1 MNRLRHALGRDERG
15 QILVIVAGGMIALLA
30 IAALAL
36 EGGTLL
42 LNRRDAQ
49 NGADLASVAG
59 TREVALK
66 YVDTATVRVQSN
78 VFAAV
83 NKSLIANGCVAA
95 DGCTWTGEFADGSL
109 ASLGAVNNSGAAI
122 PANTVA
128 VHVMVDKQVGAVIG
142 HAIGFNSWTVS
153 TEATSRVRGSTGSF
167 PGGVM
172 LPIAVCGWT
181 NPAGDDC
188 AQASTNPAPGNFVD
202 FKKGQIYDLT
212 DGKDAP
218 GGFGWLSWTGSN
230 SANAL
235 ADAICNPQN
244 PAFSLDSPYDSP
256 GAYGGVMG
264 TNPST
269 GETWFPIDPGKS
281 NASAV
286 RSCLDGW
293 ITSKATVLLPI
304 YDLVTGNGNNAAYHI
319 TGVASFVLTS
329 RSQPAIDNIQGYF
342 VEYYPYPDVPGGASA
357 PPPGPQDTTYFIGL
371 VK

>member
-1 MNRLRHALGRDERG
+1 MTRLRQLGRDERG

-36 EGGTLL
+36 EGGMLV

-66 YVDTATVRVQSN
+66 YTDTATPHLQSN
-78 VFAAV
+78 VWGAID
-83 NKSLIANGCVAA
+83 KSLIANGCVTA
-95 DGCTWTGEFADGSL
+95 DGCTWIANFADGTL
-109 ASLGAVNNSGAAI
+109 ATLGAVNNSGAAI

-128 VHVMVDKQVGAVIG
+128 VRVAIDKQVGAIIG
-142 HAIGFNSWTVS
+142 HAIGFNSWKVS
-153 TEATSRVRGSTGSF
+153 TEATARVRGSGGSF
-167 PGGVM
+167 PAGVM
-172 LPIAVCGWT
+172 LPIAVCGWS
-181 NPAGDDC
+181 NPDGNDC
-188 AQASTNPAPGNFVD
+188 AQASNTPAPGNFVD
-202 FKKGQIYDLT
+202 FQPGQIYDLT

-230 SANAL
+230 AAGAL

-244 PAFSLDSPYDSP
+244 PAFSLDSPYDAV
-256 GAYGGVMG
+256 GAYGGFMG
-264 TNPST
+264 TNPAT

-281 NASAV
+281 NASSV
-286 RSCLDGW
+286 RACLDGW
-293 ITSKATVLLPI
+293 IDSGATVLLPI
-304 YDLVTGNGNNAAYHI
+304 YDLVTGNGNNAAYHL

-342 VEYYPYPDVPGGASA
+342 VEYYPFPDIPGGATA
-357 PPPGPQDTTYFIGL
+357 PPPGPQDTSFFIGL

>member
-1 MNRLRHALGRDERG
+1 MTRLRQLGRDERG

-36 EGGTLL
+36 EGGMLV

-59 TREVALK
+59 GRQVALS
-66 YVDTATVRVQSN
+66 YVESARAQSAVYN
-78 VFAAV
+78 AV
-83 NKSLIANGCVAA
+83 NKSLIENDCLAA
-95 DGCTWTGEFADGSL
+95 DGCAWTANFAGAAL
-109 ASLGAVNNSGAAI
+109 ADLGPVNDSGAAI
-122 PANTVA
+122 PSGSLG
-128 VHVMVDKQVGAVIG
+128 VHVHVTRTVDAIIG
-142 HAIGFNSWTVS
+142 HAIGFNSWDVS
-153 TEATSRVRGSTGSF
+153 TEATAISARPSQF
-167 PGGVM
+167 PAGVM

-181 NPAGDDC
+181 NPDGNDC

-202 FKKGQIYDLT
+202 FQPGQIYDLT

-230 SANAL
+230 AAGAL
-235 ADAICNPQN
+235 ANAICNPNN
-244 PAFSLDSPYDSP
+244 PPFSLDSPYDSP
-256 GAYGGVMG
+256 GAYGGSIG

-281 NASAV
+281 NKNDV

-293 ITSKATVLLPI
+293 IDSGATVLIPV
-304 YDLVTGNGNNAAYHI
+304 YDLVTGNGNGAAYHI
-319 TGVASFVLTS
+319 TGVAAFVLTS
-329 RSQPAIDNIQGYF
+329 REQPAVDNIQGYF
-342 VEYYPYPDVPGGASA
+342 VEYYPYTDVPGGLGTL
-357 PPPGPQDTTYFIGL
+357 PPGPDDQTYFLGL

>member
-1 MNRLRHALGRDERG
+1 MNRLRHLGRDERG

-36 EGGTLL
+36 EGGMLV

-49 NGADLASVAG
+49 NASDLASVAG
-59 TREVALK
+59 TRQVALH
-66 YVDTATVRVQSN
+66 YVESARAQSA
-78 VFAAV
+78 VWAAV
-83 NKSLIANGCVAA
+83 DKSLTENDCVAS
-95 DGCTWTGEFADGSL
+95 DDCTWTAQFVNGALADI
-109 ASLGAVNNSGAAI
+109 GAVNNSGAAI
-122 PANTVA
+122 PTGSVG
-128 VHVMVDKQVGAVIG
+128 VHVNVNQEVQAIIG
-142 HAIGFNSWTVS
+142 HAIGFNSWDVS
-153 TEATSRVRGSTGSF
+153 TEAIARARGGQGSF
-167 PGGVM
+167 PAGVM
-172 LPIAVCGWT
+172 LPIAVCGWSNPTGNDCIQAT
-181 NPAGDDC
+181 N
-188 AQASTNPAPGNFVD
+188 TPAPGNFID
-202 FKKGQIYDLT
+202 FQPGQIYDLT

-230 SANAL
+230 SAGAL

-244 PAFSLDSPYDSP
+244 PAFSIDSPYDSP
-256 GAYGGVMG
+256 GSYGGVMG

-281 NASAV
+281 NANAV

-293 ITSKATVLLPI
+293 ITSGATVLLPI

-319 TGVASFVLTS
+319 TGVAAFVLTS

-342 VEYYPYPDVPGGASA
+342 VEYYPYTDVPGGITA
-357 PPPGPQDTTYFIGL
+357 PPPSPEDTTFQVGL